1 MRELTDDFT
10 EAAAGGQHQV
20 GKAGTVFA
28 EVTEVTGTPSLQL
41 ELLMPGEDTNTWIPI
56 GSPGTAVGQVSVESL
71 SGNLPPNAHVR
82 WNVTGTFT
90 SCSARLVLDDVEV
103 SVL

>member
-1 MRELTDDFT
+1 MREVTDNFT
-10 EAAAGGQHQV
+10 EAGTGERHQV
-20 GKAGTVFA
+20 GNAGTVFA

-41 ELLMPGEDTNTWIPI
+41 ELLMPGENGGVWIPI
-56 GSPGTAVGQVSVESL
+56 GTAATAVGHVSLAAL

-90 SCSARLVLDDVEV
+90 SAAARLLLDNVEV
-103 SVL
+103 AAI